1 MPSLILFATSG
12 LCAPYRITTGCANPY
27 RGWVNKE
34 VPCSKRDLIEKF
46 IQENLPVIT
55 DSDTIP
61 QEFDKFWTE
70 EQQKAFETFVKEEQL
85 SSEKT
90 QKLIED
96 YLYAERE
103 PLRDQLLDLIE
114 GEKPS
119 VLKRKSIGD
128 RLLSKVVDFVETFI
142 NGMER

>member
-1 MPSLILFATSG
+1 
-12 LCAPYRITTGCANPY
+12 
-27 RGWVNKE
+27 
-34 VPCSKRDLIEKF
+34 
-46 IQENLPVIT
+46 ENLPIIEDT
-55 DSDTIP
+55 DTIP
-61 QEFDKFWTE
+61 QEFENFWTK
-70 EQQKAFETFVKEEQL
+70 EQQAAFERFVKEENL

-114 GEKPS
+114 GDKPS

-128 RLLSKVVDFVETFI
+128 RILSKLVNFVDTFI
-142 NGMER
+142 NGMDG